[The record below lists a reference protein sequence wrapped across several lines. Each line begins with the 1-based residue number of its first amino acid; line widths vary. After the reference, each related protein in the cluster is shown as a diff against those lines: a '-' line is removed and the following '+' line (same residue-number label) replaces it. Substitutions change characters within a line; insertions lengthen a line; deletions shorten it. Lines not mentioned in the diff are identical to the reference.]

1 MTQQINTKFIMIWW
15 GQWELTRWNSLLTPS
30 LKNLSGTLFAVMRTM
45 LKCVQFSYFSSLL
58 DSCCRSSNVLLVTVV
73 IQRVFDCLVILMT

>member
-15 GQWELTRWNSLLTPS
+15 EQWELTRWNSLLTPS

>member
-15 GQWELTRWNSLLTPS
+15 EQWELTRWNSLLTPS
-30 LKNLSGTLFAVMRTM
+30 LKNLSGTLFAVMRTL